1 MLKMMITCRRNPS
14 MSRAQFFH
22 HLRHVHWPLIQ
33 RYPDVV
39 DAVPGYVQ
47 NHTVLPEPGVEL
59 SAPFKLAV
67 ERDSVIELAFDGVA
81 GIHRVLS
88 VPAYMQHVRPDE
100 AHFNDLAHNIMVLAH
115 ASSVFRAPSVGRCKR
130 FDFIRRSSA
139 IDAATFR
146 AKLDNHS
153 QALALDPIY
162 TGHVDRHVDNIVATA
177 EMNAGF
183 GEGAFDVVREVWATS
198 LAALARVA
206 NRSAADYAD
215 PEKSFSVFATEFP
228 IHGTVA

>member
-1 MLKMMITCRRNPS
+1 VLKMMITCRRNPS

-33 RYPDVV
+33 RFADAV
-39 DAVPGYVQ
+39 DAAPGYVQ

-67 ERDSVIELAFDGVA
+67 ERDSVIELAFDGRGRHPSA
-81 GIHRVLS
+81 PFRARVH
-88 VPAYMQHVRPDE
+88 A
-100 AHFNDLAHNIMVLAH
+100 AHPTRRGPFNDLAHNIMVLAN
-115 ASSVFRAPSVGRCKR
+115 ASSVCRAPSVGRCKR
-130 FDFIRRSSA
+130 FDFIRRSPA

-146 AKLDNHS
+146 AKLGSHS
-153 QALALDPIY
+153 QALALDPVY

-183 GEGAFDVVREVWATS
+183 GEGAFDAVREVWATS
-198 LAALARVA
+198 FKALAFVS
-206 NRSAADYAD
+206 NRSAAEYAD

-228 IHGTVA
+228 MHGIVD

>member
-14 MSRAQFFH
+14 LSRAQFFH

-47 NHTVLPEPGVEL
+47 NHTVLPEPGIEL

-81 GIHRVLS
+81 GIHRLLS
-88 VPAYMQHVRPDE
+88 VPAYMQHIRPDE
-100 AHFNDLAHNIMVLAH
+100 AHFNDLAHNIMILAH
-115 ASSVFRAPSVGRCKR
+115 AFGVFRAPAVGRCKR
-130 FDFIRRSSA
+130 FDFIRRSPA

-146 AKLDNHS
+146 AKLASHS
-153 QALALDPIY
+153 QALALDPVY
-162 TGHVDRHVDNIVATA
+162 AAQVDRHVDNIVATA

-183 GEGAFDVVREVWATS
+183 GEGTFDAVREVWATS
-198 LAALARVA
+198 FAALALVA
-206 NRSAADYAD
+206 NRSAAEYAD
-215 PEKSFSVFATEFP
+215 PEKSFSVFATEFAM
-228 IHGTVA
+228 HGTVD